1 MQNEKDI
8 LSNFKNHKANDAY
21 DVPSGYFNKLNDR
34 IFDEINRKA
43 ENATKVLRLNVLLK
57 YAASITL
64 LIGFYFVY
72 TINNPSIEINYADLN
87 ESIDEYMS
95 SEDELFYTFA
105 SIDIEE
111 STGYLDLEENI
122 SDYLEPEIY

>member
-8 LSNFKNHKANDAY
+8 LSNFKNHKAYDAY